1 MKLYRYFSTPH
12 STSRIK
18 SWGLNR
24 HHAPNSAKRV
34 AFLAGL
40 LIVLA
45 SPILSGCG
53 VVTGIGA
60 ATGIS
65 AYQERG
71 IEGAANDLKIQIRII
86 DNWLDK
92 DNDMVTKIGLEVY
105 QARVMLTGYA
115 KDEKMRAEA
124 VRLTWQAEGVKE
136 VLNEIQLETDKKETS
151 LARDSWI
158 TTQLKSKIT
167 FDQHIYAVNYFIET
181 VNGIVYL
188 LGVAQNKEEHN
199 LVKAHARSLNYVR
212 RVISHVRIRK
222 PRITK

>member
-1 MKLYRYFSTPH
+1 M
-12 STSRIK
+12 
-18 SWGLNR
+18 
-24 HHAPNSAKRV
+24 

>member
-1 MKLYRYFSTPH
+1 
-12 STSRIK
+12 
-18 SWGLNR
+18 
-24 HHAPNSAKRV
+24 V